1 MKTLK
6 DFDVQNKRVLVRC
19 DFNVPLDDKGNIL
32 DDYRIQKTI
41 PTIEYLIKKGA
52 KVILMSHLGKPD
64 GRLVESLRLTPV
76 QNRLTEL
83 LGLSITRAP
92 DYISSDLRNWTKEM
106 QAGEILLLENL
117 RFYKEEEENDGVFA
131 EELAKLGDI
140 YINDA
145 FGCCHRAHASIAG
158 VTKYLPSG
166 AGLLLEKEIE
176 VLSGVLKN
184 PKRPLVS
191 IIGGIK
197 IESKAK
203 TIEKLLEISDHLLI
217 GGEIANT
224 ILNIK
229 GICLGRSLPEERT
242 IERVGKINLT
252 SSKLHLPVDGR
263 IGLIDLK
270 ESYFRIGAMG
280 TLRKE
285 EKSYD
290 LGPETTRLFS
300 DIIKTAKTIIWSG
313 PLGFFE
319 QEKFA
324 EGSKVIAESVIRN
337 HSAFKIAGGG
347 DTDSFLAKY
356 NFRDKFD
363 HVSTGGGAMLEF
375 LSGEELP
382 GIKALE

>member
-1 MKTLK
+1 MKTVR
-6 DFDVQNKRVLVRC
+6 DFDVKNKRVLVRC
-19 DFNVPLDDKGNIL
+19 DFNIPLDDKGNIL

-64 GRLVESLRLTPV
+64 GRLVENLRLTPV
-76 QNRLTEL
+76 QNKLMEYL
-83 LGLSITRAP
+83 DLSITKAP
-92 DYISSDLRNWTKEM
+92 DCISSDLQNWTREM
-106 QAGEILLLENL
+106 QAGEVLLLENL
-117 RFYKEEEENDGVFA
+117 RFYKEEEKNDENFA
-131 EELAKLGDI
+131 RELAKLGDI

-145 FGCCHRAHASIAG
+145 FGACHRAHASIVG
-158 VTKYLPSG
+158 IPKYLPSA

-176 VLSGVLKN
+176 VLSGVFKK

-191 IIGGIK
+191 IIGGVK

-203 TIEKLLEISDHLLI
+203 TIKSLLEISDHLLI

-270 ESYFRIGAMG
+270 ESYLRVGAVG
-280 TLRKE
+280 TLKKE
-285 EKSYD
+285 EKIFFFIFVINN
-290 LGPETTRLFS
+290 TRN
-300 DIIKTAKTIIWSG
+300 IININT
-313 PLGFFE
+313 FF
-319 QEKFA
+319 
-324 EGSKVIAESVIRN
+324 
-337 HSAFKIAGGG
+337 
-347 DTDSFLAKY
+347 
-356 NFRDKFD
+356 
-363 HVSTGGGAMLEF
+363 
-375 LSGEELP
+375 
-382 GIKALE
+382 